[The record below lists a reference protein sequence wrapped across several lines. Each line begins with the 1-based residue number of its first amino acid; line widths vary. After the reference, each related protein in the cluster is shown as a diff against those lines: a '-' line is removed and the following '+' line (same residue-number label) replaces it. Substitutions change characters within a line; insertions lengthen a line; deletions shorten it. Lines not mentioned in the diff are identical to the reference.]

1 MTYEDVMEA
10 EAFETLENGVLRSLF
25 RASLNSNFTKVE
37 ERLQRIVYDA
47 VAYGVTADGTTDD
60 APAINAL
67 IEDIKSGNDSGIL
80 GSTPI
85 IRLPTGTIKIASP
98 LVLYSG
104 IKIEGHGIASK
115 ISPTAG
121 FSGAGLFY
129 LKPGT
134 SSWIQDVE
142 ICDLSA
148 EGTYTVLTDEYS
160 LYAATGV
167 ASSNEITAIGHDFI
181 ANQKVWIETGTLTGG
196 SGLTAGTAYY
206 VRDISGSTFKLA
218 ASSGGAAIDFTTN
231 ITAANI
237 GTFPVTI
244 QRCRFHNIYMN
255 GSSGIV
261 LRNYCQATLFEDIY
275 SAGAIDKMLHF
286 SGNWNVLRRINKEG
300 ISGTSADPYIKI
312 SHIYDGNRSD
322 GNLIDGINIE
332 GLGNENKTPFYF
344 HGVDNLYIQNMWCEL
359 QGTEG
364 TITDGYV
371 MRFEDSF
378 NVIIRGTPSIQMPIA
393 DAKIKVDSTMNL
405 FIEQLYFD
413 PTAASV
419 YDVIEIA
426 ADSNVTLGTIVT
438 RGNDG
443 SIRCEESA
451 RLRIQRIFSKN
462 NVSITGT
469 TQFTETLYTGSN
481 LFANGSF
488 ENLMHGWTIDSGATV
503 TTSLVDSGVTLG
515 KAMQCTLVS
524 SGNFT
529 VHQSIA
535 FTADH
540 VGKPFTFTGAVKT
553 TTANGYITP
562 YIYGCGIDQTTSL
575 VNLARDGD
583 WTIITQTFTPLSA
596 GSCQVGVYCWA
607 LTLAQ
612 LDEFSV
618 VPGTIGTLACSSFK
632 SLEVNGRSITFG
644 SAIPTGGTGT
654 WRVGDFR
661 YNSAPSADEY
671 AGWVCT
677 VAGDPGTW
685 VGFGTLSAVRKIY
698 TSGATKQID
707 INATGQPYIQIWN
720 ETANLGYQIYQHTD
734 NVIYH
739 QTDAYIMANRQT
751 GSAIESWSSGA
762 GRKFHTDV
770 LSTGSFKTGDSSVGS
785 VELVPTDASRI
796 GYIAWY
802 KLGVRHGYF
811 GYDTGAGITLTLEQ
825 GGPFSIVGGNFK
837 PTLPTSN
844 PGAGILWND
853 GGTVKVGT

>member
-1 MTYEDVMEA
+1 MTYEDVIED
-10 EAFETLENGVLRSLF
+10 EAFDTLANGVLRSAF
-25 RASLNSNFTKVE
+25 RASLNSNFTKVD
-37 ERLQRIVYDA
+37 ERLERIVYDA
-47 VAYGVTADGTTDD
+47 VVYGVTADGTTDD

-67 IEDIKSGNDSGIL
+67 IEDVKAGNDSGIL

-85 IRLPTGTIKIASP
+85 IRLPMGTIKIASP

-104 IKIEGHGIASK
+104 IKIEGHGISSK
-115 ISPTAG
+115 LSPTAG
-121 FSGAGLFY
+121 FSGAGIFY

-148 EGTYTVLTDEYS
+148 EGTHTVLTDEYS
-160 LYAATGV
+160 LYAATGT
-167 ASSNEITAIGHDFI
+167 ASSNEIVAVGHDFV
-181 ANQKVWIETGTLTGG
+181 ANQKVWIETGSLTGG

-206 VRDISGSTFKLA
+206 VRDISGNTFKLA

-244 QRCRFHNIYMN
+244 QRCKFHNIYMN

-300 ISGTSADPYIKI
+300 ISGTSTDPYIKI

-359 QGTEG
+359 SGTPG
-364 TITDGYV
+364 SITDGYV

-393 DAKIKVDSTMNL
+393 DAKIKVDTTMNL
-405 FIEQLYFD
+405 FIEQLYLD
-413 PTAASV
+413 PTSATI
-419 YDVIEIA
+419 YETMEI
-426 ADSNVTLGTIVT
+426 DSSSNVTIGTIVT
-438 RGNDG
+438 RGNDSG
-443 SIRCEESA
+443 IKCDDA
-451 RLRIQRIFSKN
+451 TNLRIQRIFSKN
-462 NVSITGT
+462 NNLTPNT
-469 TQFTETLYTGSN
+469 TQFTETLYTGNN
-481 LFANGSF
+481 LLTNCSF
-488 ENLMHGWTIDSGATV
+488 ENMMHGWSTSGGSITP
-503 TTSLVDSGVTLG
+503 SLVDSGITLG
-515 KAMQCTLVS
+515 KALQCTVS
-524 SGNFT
+524 PANTTFRVFQSVVFT
-529 VHQSIA
+529 S
-535 FTADH
+535 DH

-553 TTANGYITP
+553 SAANGCYITP
-562 YIYGCGIDQTTSL
+562 YINGAGVELDTEL
-575 VNLARDGD
+575 VNFAREGD
-583 WTIITQTFTPLSA
+583 WTIISQTFVPSEA
-596 GSCQVGVYCWA
+596 GSCDIGVLCGVLETAW
-607 LTLAQ
+607 

-618 VPGTIGTLACSSFK
+618 TPGTIGTLTSSSFK

-644 SAIPTGGTGT
+644 SAIPTVGQGT
-654 WRVGDFR
+654 WRVGDVR

-671 AGWVCT
+671 AGWMCT

-720 ETANLGYQIYQHTD
+720 ETANIGYQIYQHTD
-734 NVIYH
+734 NTIYH
-739 QTDAYIMANRQT
+739 QTDAYFVTNRQNGDT
-751 GSAIESWSSGA
+751 WDTWSSTFGRQINATSSQKLGFWGTTPAVQPTAIANATDAASAITQLNSLLA
-762 GRKFHTDV
+762 ALRT
-770 LSTGSFKTGDSSVGS
+770 
-785 VELVPTDASRI
+785 I
-796 GYIAWY
+796 GIIA
-802 KLGVRHGYF
+802 
-811 GYDTGAGITLTLEQ
+811 T
-825 GGPFSIVGGNFK
+825 
-837 PTLPTSN
+837 
-844 PGAGILWND
+844 
-853 GGTVKVGT
+853 